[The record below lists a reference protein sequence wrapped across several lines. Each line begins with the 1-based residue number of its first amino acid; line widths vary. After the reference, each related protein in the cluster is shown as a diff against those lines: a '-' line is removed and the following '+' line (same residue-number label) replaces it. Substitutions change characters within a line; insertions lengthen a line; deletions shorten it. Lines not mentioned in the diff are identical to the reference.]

1 MRHSRHWRYFFGSSL
16 SNDTWFRIFR
26 IRCTSEVGVKAL
38 VQMALDSLAIEGRR
52 LSCRPIINMLKSQ
65 ATSYREIVVL
75 KLWHISKEREREGQ
89 RQRQRQSY
97 QRNGYVKHM
106 KTQTDE

>member
-16 SNDTWFRIFR
+16 SKDTWFRIFR

-75 KLWHISKEREREGQ
+75 KLWHISKERERGTETETETEL
-89 RQRQRQSY
+89 S
-97 QRNGYVKHM
+97 
-106 KTQTDE
+106 TEWIC